1 MRQPTLDPGVPP
13 AWPLIAIVGVCA
25 AGKST
30 LAAGLRSR
38 GYNARG
44 ILQEHSYVPAMWQRI
59 TRPDILIYLDA
70 SLANVRRRRNDPGF
84 PDDLYEQELLRLS
97 HARAHCHLYINTDD
111 LTTAEVL
118 IAAVGGLSRQGHPP
132 SHPSEC

>member
-1 MRQPTLDPGVPP
+1 MRRQTPDPGAPP
-13 AWPLIAIVGVCA
+13 AGPLIAIVGVCA

-44 ILQEHSYVPAMWQRI
+44 VLQEHSYVQTMWQKI
-59 TRPDILIYLDA
+59 TRPDVLIYLDA
-70 SLANVRRRRNDPGF
+70 SLENVRRRRNDPGF
-84 PDDLYEQELLRLS
+84 PADLYEQELIRLR

-111 LTTAEVL
+111 LTPAEVL
-118 IAAVGGLSRQGHPP
+118 AAAADGLSRQGNLPWLPP
-132 SHPSEC
+132 ER